1 MPMLGQQIDPAI
13 LAQLSPAQL
22 EMVKSVYGT
31 QKTIDTNS
39 KIEEIP
45 VATESTVPNES
56 IVDTNLSQGK
66 YGYDFFSTMATTT
79 SAVGDLPLPNDYKIS
94 FRDQLTV
101 ILSGSRDSIFDLDV
115 KLDGTIQFPELGA
128 ISVVDKTLGEVKT
141 LLTNLISRSFIGVEI
156 DVSMK
161 NLSAKK
167 ITVVGAVKT
176 PGTFLVNPFSTIT
189 SALAYSGGISKIGTL
204 RDIKLIR
211 RDGTVFSFDLY
222 DLLIKG
228 DRSNDITIEAG
239 DTILINAADQFV
251 RLSGEVK
258 RPAVY
263 EVLKSEKIEDII
275 GFGLGSLMLQTS

>member
-1 MPMLGQQIDPAI
+1 
-13 LAQLSPAQL
+13 
-22 EMVKSVYGT
+22 
-31 QKTIDTNS
+31 
-39 KIEEIP
+39 
-45 VATESTVPNES
+45 
-56 IVDTNLSQGK
+56 
-66 YGYDFFSTMATTT
+66 MATTT

-211 RDGTVFSFDLY
+211 RMELFF
-222 DLLIKG
+222 
-228 DRSNDITIEAG
+228 
-239 DTILINAADQFV
+239 
-251 RLSGEVK
+251 LSTFM
-258 RPAVY
+258 
-263 EVLKSEKIEDII
+263 IC
-275 GFGLGSLMLQTS
+275 

>member
-1 MPMLGQQIDPAI
+1 MNLKKSFLFLTLIITVMPMLGQQIDPAI

-161 NLSAKK
+161 NLSTKK
-167 ITVVGAVKT
+167 I
-176 PGTFLVNPFSTIT
+176 
-189 SALAYSGGISKIGTL
+189 ISW
-204 RDIKLIR
+204 
-211 RDGTVFSFDLY
+211 S
-222 DLLIKG
+222 
-228 DRSNDITIEAG
+228 S
-239 DTILINAADQFV
+239 
-251 RLSGEVK
+251 
-258 RPAVY
+258 
-263 EVLKSEKIEDII
+263 
-275 GFGLGSLMLQTS
+275 